1 MGIYLTLIELGVLV
15 HRDKFYG
22 LMFRRIVMISEKM
35 TKLMNEQIQ
44 KEFYS
49 SYLYLSMEAYFAS
62 KNLPGFANWFHV
74 QALEEKDHALMM
86 FSYLNKVG
94 GRVRLMQ
101 VDAPMVDFASIEEL
115 LKVNLEHEQFVTASI
130 YGIMDAAIAE
140 RDYKTNSF
148 LQWFVNEQVEEEEN
162 ATSNISK
169 YDLVKGDGR
178 GIMMLDAEMATR
190 VYTPLTATG
199 SAAPMA

>member
-1 MGIYLTLIELGVLV
+1 
-15 HRDKFYG
+15 
-22 LMFRRIVMISEKM
+22 MFRRIVMISEKM

-86 FSYLNKVG
+86 FNYLNKVG

-101 VDAPMVDFASIEEL
+101 VDAPMVDFASTEEL
-115 LKVNLEHEQFVTASI
+115 LKVNLEHELFVTASI

-162 ATSNISK
+162 ATNNISK

-190 VYTPLTATG
+190 VYTPITTTG
-199 SAAPMA
+199 GAAPMA